1 MADAAGTWAAIALS
15 TLASITQIES
25 EITQLVT
32 SGTKAYSVT
41 DADVSGAIT
50 PTGLDVSEGKG
61 VLEIIGIAA
70 TECKFSGFGITLT
83 DSDDDSTYDS
93 TYVVYGTGLI
103 VYSKTGTVAAGT
115 ILFKYVIPTDF
126 EDYFKPVI
134 DIGTSTGTISI
145 YANSKLDDKIALAK
159 KMLGTDMSLL
169 LQNNKIL
176 GYIDIENDEVLD
188 CIYNPSTL
196 GVASDFKTLE
206 LIYSDLA
213 RGDGESQFW
222 QKSLSYR
229 KRYLEY
235 YPKLAKNLVIDL
247 TQDGS
252 NLVYY
257 SQLDYVSQA
266 GR

>member
-1 MADAAGTWAAIALS
+1 MADAAGTWAAAVLS
-15 TLASITQIES
+15 TLASITKIES
-25 EITQLVT
+25 EITQLIT
-32 SGTKAYSVT
+32 SGEKDYSVT
-41 DADVSGAIT
+41 AANVAAAIT

-61 VLEIIGIAA
+61 VLEIVGIAA
-70 TECKFSGFGITLT
+70 TECVFSGFSITLT
-83 DSDDDSTYDS
+83 DSDDDSIYAA
-93 TYVVYGTGLI
+93 YGTGLT
-103 VYSKTGTVAAGT
+103 VYAKTGTVAADT
-115 ILFKYVIPTDF
+115 ILFKYVIPSDF
-126 EDYFKPVI
+126 EDYFKPAI
-134 DIGTSTGTISI
+134 TIGTSTGTISI
-145 YANSKLDDKIALAK
+145 YANSKLDDKIDIAK

-176 GYIDIENDEVLD
+176 SYIDIENDEVLD

-196 GVASDFKTLE
+196 GVASDFKVLE

-266 GR
+266 GK